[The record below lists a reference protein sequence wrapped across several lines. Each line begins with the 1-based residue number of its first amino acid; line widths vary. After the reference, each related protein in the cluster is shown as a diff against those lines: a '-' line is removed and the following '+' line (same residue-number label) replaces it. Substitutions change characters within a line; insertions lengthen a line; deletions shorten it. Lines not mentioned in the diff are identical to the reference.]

1 MRKLWPGLVA
11 IALAAAFGLMN
22 LGKLPPELPT
32 HWNFQ
37 GEPDSW
43 TRSGIA
49 VFLAPALG
57 LALAMIL
64 SVLPKFDP
72 RRANFPQY
80 EGTWWIIGN
89 VVLVFLALVHV
100 VVIGNGLGWAIPMPM
115 VIGLSVGALFV
126 VLGNYITRVRPN
138 WFLGIRTPW
147 TLSSERAWRETHRVG
162 GTLFVLGG
170 LVLIA
175 VTLITRKPSFWALL
189 LCGVGPGI
197 VSVIYSYFAWRR
209 DTSRPVEQQ

>member
-1 MRKLWPGLVA
+1 M
-11 IALAAAFGLMN
+11 
-22 LGKLPPELPT
+22 
-32 HWNFQ
+32 
-37 GEPDSW
+37 
-43 TRSGIA
+43 
-49 VFLAPALG
+49 LAPAEAPATSPSGEQQAQPSQTQTGSGDWVQPSAFVNLRDG
-57 LALAMIL
+57 PSSSARIL

-189 LCGVGPGI
+189 LCGIGPGI
-197 VSVIYSYFAWRR
+197 ISVIYSYFAWRR